1 MWKTHT
7 FGDDT
12 SAVSKSSSLKVHEN
26 QSSGP
31 EYHHLHQTH
40 KVALPPELSH
50 VGAGFPNR
58 MLVAL
63 TQLVWDVLGM
73 HM

>member
-7 FGDDT
+7 FGDDR

-26 QSSGP
+26 QPPGP
-31 EYHHLHQTH
+31 ESHYLHQTH
-40 KVALPPELSH
+40 KVALSPELSH
-50 VGAGFPNR
+50 VEVASPNR
-58 MLVAL
+58 VLVSP
-63 TQLVWDVLGM
+63 TQLVWDALGV